1 MSKTQTRAAP
11 AEQKPEQAQAQ
22 APPSAPQYPT
32 NISVKIH
39 SVRSEG
45 STLAN
50 ASVDLNGVFAIRGVK
65 IMQGKNGPFVSMPS
79 YKAGNEYRDVC
90 FPCTKEF
97 REQFQSAVLG
107 AYQQQLGQIAQR
119 QQEQGQP
126 SQEMAGPS
134 MQQM

>member
-22 APPSAPQYPT
+22 VPPAAQQPPT
-32 NISVKIH
+32 SISVRIH
-39 SVRSEG
+39 NVRTEG
-45 STLAN
+45 NVLAN
-50 ASVDLNGVFAIRGVK
+50 ASVDLNGVFAIRGVRVV
-65 IMQGKNGPFVSMPS
+65 QGQNGPFVSMPS
-79 YKAGNEYRDVC
+79 YKVGNDYRDVC
-90 FPCTKEF
+90 FPCTAEF

-107 AYQQQLGQIAQR
+107 AYQQLGQLAQR

-126 SQEMAGPS
+126 SQTTAGPS